1 MAALERGHR
10 AVGVPGRAALTA
22 GHDGNRGCAR
32 QDGGAAMY
40 EVYGALGSPYSL
52 KMRAVMRYRRLPH
65 VWAQVGLNPQ
75 VRAKVK
81 VPVIPV
87 IRFGEDDWRNDST

>member
-1 MAALERGHR
+1 MGE
-10 AVGVPGRAALTA
+10 
-22 GHDGNRGCAR
+22 
-32 QDGGAAMY
+32 QFY

-65 VWAQVGLNPQ
+65 VWCAIGLNAP

-81 VPVIPV
+81 APVIPV
-87 IRFGEDDWRNDST
+87 IRFGEDDWRNDSTPMIEALDVRCIPSGV